1 MNSYDL
7 YKSIL
12 RGNEIEFEY
21 SGKQYFIL
29 PSFCNGNIVGALIG
43 EQYMDDILCKSAEDL
58 ENALIDGKPFKEIFH
73 SINITNTNF
82 DIF

>member
-1 MNSYDL
+1 MQL
-7 YKSIL
+7 KS
-12 RGNEIEFEY
+12 R
-21 SGKQYFIL
+21 
-29 PSFCNGNIVGALIG
+29 NIVGALIG

-73 SINITNTNF
+73 SINITSTNF